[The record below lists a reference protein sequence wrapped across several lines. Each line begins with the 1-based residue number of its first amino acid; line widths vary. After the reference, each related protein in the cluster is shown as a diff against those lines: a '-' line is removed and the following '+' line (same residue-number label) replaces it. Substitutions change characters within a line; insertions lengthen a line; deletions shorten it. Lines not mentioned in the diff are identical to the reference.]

1 LPSGN
6 KAIKGAREKRKAAA
20 GKHVRQSLKNRPT
33 LCYHRRAPQPSQAA
47 SGTDMAKSNGI
58 DLDSANRIIETGIR
72 LAREHNH
79 LPLTLCI
86 LDRGGHLV
94 SFQREDNSSILR
106 FEIAFGKA
114 WGSLGLA
121 HSTRFM
127 EKVMANNRPHFLDS
141 LAAASGG
148 RFVPALGGILIRD
161 AEGRIQG
168 ALGLTGDTGEN
179 DEMVGVEAINA
190 CGFRADLG

>member
-1 LPSGN
+1 M
-6 KAIKGAREKRKAAA
+6 
-20 GKHVRQSLKNRPT
+20 T
-33 LCYHRRAPQPSQAA
+33 
-47 SGTDMAKSNGI
+47 TSNGI

-72 LAREHNH
+72 LAREHRH
-79 LPLTLCI
+79 LPITFCI

-114 WGSLGLA
+114 WSCLALG

-127 EKVMANNRPHFLDS
+127 EKVMAQNRPHFLDS

-148 RFVPALGGILIRD
+148 RFVPALGGVLIRD
-161 AEGRIQG
+161 MEGRIVG
-168 ALGLTGDTGEN
+168 AVGTTGDTGEN
-179 DEMVGVEAINA
+179 DEMVTVQAIEA